1 MSTDSSDGNGGPADG
16 AAPVR
21 FVAAKRRNCTITQ
34 YCTYIAKG
42 KPKLCDRRVLTGSAS
57 DFLKTVRSNGFSW
70 LSGFQWKKP
79 FVCTVRRIMFEI
91 AIKCK
96 VMRGRTVAYVRA
108 SHHPRRRKSTSAGG
122 SIHIC
127 MSFEKS

>member
-1 MSTDSSDGNGGPADG
+1 MSTDSSNGNGGSADG

-34 YCTYIAKG
+34 YCTYIAKS
-42 KPKLCDRRVLTGSAS
+42 KPKLCDRRVLTGLAPE
-57 DFLKTVRSNGFSW
+57 FLKTVRPNGFFVTQRVSM
-70 LSGFQWKKP
+70 KKP

-96 VMRGRTVAYVRA
+96 VMRGRTVEYVRA
-108 SHHPRRRKSTSAGG
+108 SHHP
-122 SIHIC
+122 
-127 MSFEKS
+127 